1 MNAARANLERRF
13 RDGYTWRL
21 QEMFQLLE
29 QQDLETLSARF
40 HSLAGIGGTYGHFD
54 VTELARRGE
63 EHCDASDLTSAL
75 QIVAA
80 LRRLPGTWEEA
91 A

>member
-13 RDGYTWRL
+13 RDGYARRL
-21 QEMFQLLE
+21 QEMIQMLE
-29 QQDLETLSARF
+29 AQDLDGLRARF

-63 EHCDASDLTSAL
+63 ERCHAADLTGAL

-80 LRRLPGTWEEA
+80 LRRLPDTWEVA

>member
-1 MNAARANLERRF
+1 VNAPRANLERRF
-13 RDGYTWRL
+13 RESYTRRL
-21 QEMFQLLE
+21 QEMFQMLE
-29 QQDLETLSARF
+29 ARDLNGLRARF

-63 EHCDASDLTSAL
+63 EHCHASDLTGAL

-80 LRRLPGTWEEA
+80 LRRLPDTWEVA